1 LVSFTPLE
9 TQRRVM
15 MDAWVEESRA
25 RGYARSTV
33 CTDSLLAWDFYERYG
48 FKRVRE
54 FPFSAYHYS
63 LPAEDVT
70 SYIYSL
76 DV

>member
-1 LVSFTPLE
+1 
-9 TQRRVM
+9 

-33 CTDSLLAWDFYERYG
+33 CTDSQPAWDFYERYG

-70 SYIYSL
+70 S
-76 DV
+76 